1 MSSSP
6 LPIRPRAAT
15 QQELLAAHAR
25 RHDGLGLAATPG
37 GAHLYGTTPG
47 G

>member
-15 QQELLAAHAR
+15 QQELLAAHNR
-25 RHDGLGLAATPG
+25 RHDGLAATPG